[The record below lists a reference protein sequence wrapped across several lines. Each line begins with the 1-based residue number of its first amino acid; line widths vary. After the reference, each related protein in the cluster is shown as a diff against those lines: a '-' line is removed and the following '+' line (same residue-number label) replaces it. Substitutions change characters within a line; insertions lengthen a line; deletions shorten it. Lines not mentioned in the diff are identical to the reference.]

1 MSRAPGLRSNVTA
14 EGRGARGG
22 FTLAE
27 RAKAMNEVPVE
38 RRSEFRF
45 PVVVPVEY
53 FRPSEEGVMS
63 YSSDLTK
70 KGTFVTSDDP
80 LSVGTSFSMD
90 LTIPINHEASKIH
103 TTKGAVVWNRIL
115 PFKSKRN
122 GMGVKFMEPLPEGLL
137 LRALAHNVKKL
148 MKERDAKKTLEE
160 RVEHLESE
168 LESAQRLATLG
179 RFVEKILFDL
189 SNPILTVSGKLEL
202 IRAKMH
208 RHKRA
213 FEEQDT
219 IAKEEFRSIVTG
231 IDNDCREID
240 ETLKGYRIISELAQ
254 IVEDDR
260 ESLEKKLKRK
270 YNL

>member
-1 MSRAPGLRSNVTA
+1 MLDLNI
-14 EGRGARGG
+14 E
-22 FTLAE
+22 E
-27 RAKAMNEVPVE
+27 RAKAMTQVLVE

-53 FRPSEEGVMS
+53 FWPSEEGVMS

-80 LSVGTSFSMD
+80 LSIGTSFSMD
-90 LTIPINHEASKIH
+90 LTIPINDEASKIH
-103 TTKGAVVWNRIL
+103 KTEGAVVWSRVL

-137 LRALAHNVKKL
+137 LRAVAHNVKKL
-148 MKERDAKKTLEE
+148 MKERDAKKFLEE
-160 RVEHLESE
+160 RVEQLESE
-168 LESAQRLATLG
+168 LESAQRLAVLG

-189 SNPILTVSGKLEL
+189 SNPILTISGKLEL
-202 IRAKMH
+202 IRAKMD

-213 FEEQDT
+213 FEEQET
-219 IAKEEFRSIVTG
+219 ITKDEFRSIVTG
-231 IDNDCREID
+231 IDNDCRDID
-240 ETLKGYRIISELAQ
+240 ETLKGYKIISELAQ

-260 ESLEKKLKRK
+260 ESLEKKLRRK
-270 YNL
+270 YPM

>member
-1 MSRAPGLRSNVTA
+1 MLHPHVE
-14 EGRGARGG
+14 EGV
-22 FTLAE
+22 
-27 RAKAMNEVPVE
+27 KAMTQVSVE

-53 FRPSEEGVMS
+53 FWPSEEGVMS

-80 LSVGTSFSMD
+80 LSVGTNFSMD

-103 TTKGAVVWNRIL
+103 TTKGAVVWNRVL

-122 GMGVKFMEPLPEGLL
+122 GMGVRFVEPLPENLL

-148 MKERDAKKTLEE
+148 IKDRDAKKSLEE
-160 RVEHLESE
+160 RVEQLESE

-189 SNPILTVSGKLEL
+189 SNPILTISGKLEL
-202 IRAKMH
+202 IRAKMN
-208 RHKRA
+208 RHKTA
-213 FEEQDT
+213 FEEQET
-219 IAKEEFRSIVTG
+219 ISKEEFSSIVTG

-240 ETLKGYRIISELAQ
+240 ETLKGYKIISELAQ

-260 ESLEKKLKRK
+260 ESLEKKLRRK
-270 YNL
+270 YSM